1 MNWVREVKDQ
11 VVRNMMDRHF
21 MLNQQIVVMGQHER
35 KVNRRIEERELW
47 EIEREKKLILGGR
60 MGLEEAP
67 YIADHPVFTVSKM
80 ANVILEEK
88 KQAVEEKLK
97 PKMNKTVD
105 YDQMRS
111 ETGLE
116 REDDQDSMIELDAE
130 ELERARKLWEI
141 EQKIEE
147 GQIFTQEEYEKIK
160 YEAPLVKKLRSVE
173 SLAEMYQLAEEIVG
187 PVVHNKNKKRQG

>member
-1 MNWVREVKDQ
+1 MFQ
-11 VVRNMMDRHF
+11 
-21 MLNQQIVVMGQHER
+21 
-35 KVNRRIEERELW
+35 LW